1 MAENDF
7 KIASGVITPIPPSI
21 ATDAE
26 FAAGTS
32 TTASPTVKQARTG
45 FMDTTGNQTIAGSK
59 TFLGEPRR
67 MSTTIDINTA
77 STTYIANNGWRFVD
91 KNGNVT
97 GYVENSMLAG
107 GSITT
112 ALHVRNKD
120 GYQTNLGIVA
130 PFEGTSGAYAT
141 APTPSIASNGNVIA
155 TTVWCNTK
163 HQVVSVLPASPDT
176 NIFYYI
182 PE

>member
-7 KIASGVITPIPPSI
+7 KINSGVITPVPPSL

-32 TTASPTVKQARTG
+32 TTASPSVYQARNG
-45 FMDTTGNQTIAGSK
+45 FVNTTGNQTIAGTK

-67 MSTTIDINTA
+67 MNTQIDINTA
-77 STTYIANNGWRFVD
+77 STTYLGNNLAFKDANGIT
-91 KNGNVT
+91 T
-97 GYVENSMLAG
+97 GYVENAMLAG
-107 GSITT
+107 GRIKG
-112 ALHVRNKD
+112 AIRVRNKD
-120 GYQTNLGIVA
+120 GYQSNVGIIV
-130 PFEGTSGAYAT
+130 PFKGTSGAYGL
-141 APTPSIASNGNVIA
+141 APTPPIASNGEVIV
-155 TTVWCNTK
+155 TSRWCNTK
-163 HQVVSVLPASPDT
+163 HQVVSALPASPNA